1 VPMTTEY
8 LTLPLVPIPIPIKVP
23 QSAVPPAPQYP
34 NPVQPQ
40 NPYVNPPGYGG
51 LPQNPYG
58 GYSPGY

>member
-1 VPMTTEY
+1 

-23 QSAVPPAPQYP
+23 QSAVPATPQYP

-40 NPYVNPPGYGG
+40 NPYLNPPGYGG